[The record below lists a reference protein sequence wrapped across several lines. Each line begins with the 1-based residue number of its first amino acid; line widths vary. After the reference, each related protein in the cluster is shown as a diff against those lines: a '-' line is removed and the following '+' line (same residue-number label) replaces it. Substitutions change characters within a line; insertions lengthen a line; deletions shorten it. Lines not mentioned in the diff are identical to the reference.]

1 MIDEKDIKKTDGN
14 VKADAPRNMQAD
26 GPKLNN
32 EIDDTEEKIIDEMDE
47 QEYRGKYRKLS
58 IAVVIIVLLL
68 FLIILYATDLV
79 GEYLGKTGENIALGV
94 VALVLAAMLIR
105 TKKDK

>member
-1 MIDEKDIKKTDGN
+1 MIDEKDIKKTEDNIHGDTSKN
-14 VKADAPRNMQAD
+14 VHGD
-26 GPKLNN
+26 GPKLTN
-32 EIDDTEEKIIDEMDE
+32 EIDDSEEKIMDE

-105 TKKDK
+105 TKKGR